1 MAPKNEAAPDL
12 VFDSFLRVEDSV
24 DILGVLRVGV
34 FYMFKKKLRKIL
46 LELRKAGLKTM
57 WLSNNS

>member
-12 VFDSFLRVEDSV
+12 VFDSFLRVEDGV

-34 FYMFKKKLRKIL
+34 FYMFKKKFKKNTVRIK
-46 LELRKAGLKTM
+46 KSGLK
-57 WLSNNS
+57 NYVVKQ